1 MYNIAI
7 IGSGQLGSRHLQGI
21 KTANLDLS
29 IEVVDSNIEALRIA
43 KDRYN
48 EIEGNQYIKNV
59 SFLSSIEELSNILDL
74 VIIATSSAP
83 RFLITKQ
90 LIEKKHVGNIIFEK
104 VLFQNEESF
113 FAIEELL
120 RNNDINAWVNC
131 PRRMFD
137 YYNDIKQELNDTDKL
152 IFTVSGG
159 EWGLGCNSI
168 HFIDIFSYLA
178 KQSSYTLLTDGLNK
192 KVYPS
197 KRSGYI
203 EFCGILSGITER
215 GDIFNL
221 ISQENSSITPLI
233 SIVSQNK
240 KFVIDETNGTMTFFK
255 DNNWETSKINVPYQ
269 SQLTGKLIEDILL
282 NKNSGIT
289 KYEESMNLHLPYIKS
304 LLDYYNSLT
313 GENSKNC
320 PIT

>member
-1 MYNIAI
+1 MHKVAI

-21 KTANLDLS
+21 KTANIELS
-29 IEVVDSNIEALRIA
+29 IEVVDSNIESLKVAEN
-43 KDRYN
+43 RYY
-48 EIEGNQYIKNV
+48 EIVANQYTKAIR
-59 SFLSSIEELSNILDL
+59 FISSIDDLSNDLDI

-83 RFLITKQ
+83 RYIITKE
-90 LIEKKHVGNIIFEK
+90 LIEKKHVRNIIFEK
-104 VLFQNEESF
+104 VLFQNEDHFYEIYNMLNTF
-113 FAIEELL
+113 G
-120 RNNDINAWVNC
+120 INAWVNC

>member
-21 KTANLDLS
+21 KISDLS
-29 IEVVDSNIEALRIA
+29 LNIEVVDSNIDALKIA
-43 KDRYN
+43 EDRYN
-48 EIEGNQYIKNV
+48 QIEGNQYIKKV
-59 SFLSSIEELSNILDL
+59 SFLSSIEELSDRLDL

-90 LIEKKHVGNIIFEK
+90 LIEKKQVSNLIFEK

-113 FAIEELL
+113 YAIEKLL
-120 RNNDINAWVNC
+120 KKNNINAWVNC
-131 PRRMFD
+131 PRRVFD
-137 YYNDIKQELNDTDKL
+137 YYNFLKQELNDADKL

-168 HFIDIFSYLA
+168 HFIDIFSYLS
-178 KQSSYTLLTDGLNK
+178 KQTSYTLLTNGLNK

-215 GDIFNL
+215 GDIINL
-221 ISQENSSITPLI
+221 ISQENSSVTPLI

-240 KFVIDETNGTMTFFK
+240 KFVIDETNGNMTFFK

-269 SQLTGKLIEDILL
+269 SQLTGNFIEDILL

-289 KYEESMNLHLPYIKS
+289 KYEESMNLHLPFITS

>member
-21 KTANLDLS
+21 KTANLELS

-43 KDRYN
+43 EDRYN
-48 EIEGNQYIKNV
+48 EIKGNQYIKNV
-59 SFLSSIEELSNILDL
+59 SFLSSIDELRDRLDL
-74 VIIATSSAP
+74 VIIATGSAP
-83 RFLITKQ
+83 RFTITKQ
-90 LIEKKHVGNIIFEK
+90 LIERKHVDNIIFEK

-120 RNNDINAWVNC
+120 RNNGVNAWVNC

-137 YYNDIKQELNDTDKL
+137 YYKDIKRELNDADKL
-152 IFTVSGG
+152 IITVSGG

-168 HFIDIFSYLA
+168 HFIDIFSYLS
-178 KQSSYTLLTDGLNK
+178 KQTSYTLLTNGLNK

-215 GDIFNL
+215 GDIINL

-233 SIVSQNK
+233 SIVSKNI
-240 KFVIDETNGTMTFFK
+240 KFVIDETNGFMTSFK
-255 DNNWETSKINVPYQ
+255 DNSWETSKITVPYQ
-269 SQLTGKLIEDILL
+269 SQLTGRLIEDVLL
-282 NKNSGIT
+282 NKNSNIT
-289 KYEESMNLHLPYIKS
+289 KYEESMNLHLPFITS
-304 LLDYYNSLT
+304 ILDYYNFLT